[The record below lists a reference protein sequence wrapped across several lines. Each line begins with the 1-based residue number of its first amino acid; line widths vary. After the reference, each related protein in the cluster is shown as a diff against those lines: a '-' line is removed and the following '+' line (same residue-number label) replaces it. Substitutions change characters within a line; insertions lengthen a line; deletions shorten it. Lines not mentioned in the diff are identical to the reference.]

1 MKQTRTW
8 WALLALGA
16 LACGDDDGNDLPAAD
31 AAVPVLDAASGE
43 AGASPAIDPSTA
55 ALTYYQDMVPIFEK
69 HCLQCHQQGGIA
81 PFRLDDYAEA
91 KKRAAVIAHSTKT
104 RDMPPWDITSNGSC
118 STFQHSLALD
128 DAQIQRVAQW
138 AESGA
143 AQGTP
148 GPVRVPALDTL
159 ADAKD
164 YTTPEYL
171 PAIQGGA
178 LAEADDYRCFLI
190 EPSVT
195 GQSFITGYDV
205 LPGMDEIVHHV
216 VVSIVDPDAPAE
228 MPAGAGTT
236 NGQVMA
242 QLDAESPDRLG
253 WPCFGLAGDGVAVSS
268 VPVTWAPGQGV
279 VRFPNESGVPL
290 SPKHKLVVQM
300 HYNLADPAQRGK
312 SDSSKVRLQLA
323 SQVKN
328 VGVFSL
334 IDPLL
339 DSLYKPQP
347 DVLEPAK
354 SSVLYTWKRGMK
366 EVGLDKLPGI
376 ELWGV
381 MPHMHERGHKYQM
394 RLKPNAASSMQCAAD
409 VQRWDFHWQRM
420 YFYEKPWMLTPD
432 AEFEVTCDFDT
443 SDATAPVTPGWGT
456 RNEMCL
462 ATLYLTVP
470 AAAAGF

>member
-1 MKQTRTW
+1 MKRTRTW

-16 LACGDDDGNDLPAAD
+16 ACGDDDDNRSDTMRD
-31 AAVPVLDAASGE
+31 AAVTVPGVD
-43 AGASPAIDPSTA
+43 AGAGGTVTDPSTA
-55 ALTYYQDMVPIFEK
+55 ALTYWQDMVPIFER

-81 PFRLDDYAEA
+81 PFRLDDYAEV

-104 RDMPPWDITSNGSC
+104 RDMPPWDVTSNGSC
-118 STFQHSLALD
+118 GTFQHSLALSD
-128 DAQIQRVAQW
+128 EQIQRVSAW
-138 AESGA
+138 AEAGA
-143 AQGTP
+143 AEGTP
-148 GPVRVPALDTL
+148 TTVRVPALDALT
-159 ADAKD
+159 DAKE
-164 YTTPEYL
+164 YPTPEYV
-171 PAIQGGA
+171 PAIQGGV
-178 LAEADDYRCFLI
+178 LAEADDYRCFLL
-190 EPSVT
+190 EPNLT
-195 GQSFITGYDV
+195 EQSFITGYDV
-205 LPGMDEIVHHV
+205 LPGTDEIVHHV

-228 MPAGAGTT
+228 LPAPMGTT
-236 NGQVMA
+236 NRQVME
-242 QLDAESPDRLG
+242 QLDAESPERLG

-268 VPVTWAPGQGV
+268 VPVVWAPGQGV

-300 HYNLADPAQRGK
+300 HYNLADPAHRGR
-312 SDSSKVRLQLA
+312 SDATKVRLSLA
-323 SQVKN
+323 SKVTN

-339 DSLYKPQP
+339 DSLYEPQP
-347 DVLEPAK
+347 DTLEPGKA
-354 SSVLYTWKRGMK
+354 SVLYTWKRGMK
-366 EVGLDKLPGI
+366 EVGLDELPGI

-394 RLKPNAASSMQCAAD
+394 RLKSSASAAMQCAAD

-420 YFYEKPWMLTPD
+420 YFYEKPWTLTAD
-432 AEFEVTCDFDT
+432 SEFEVTCDFDT
-443 SDATAPVTPGWGT
+443 SDATSPVTPGWGT